1 MNCVQFLLCKMET
14 ERCLRQVRGESG
26 SKEEGRER
34 GKKDGVKSLLL
45 WLVQS
50 QYGFTDLEIGKG
62 SAKPLLA
69 ICHDL
74 APGILLQ
81 WLGSSH
87 KGLFLMSFLALGE
100 WLVFNLENRYLTVTL
115 SI

>member
-1 MNCVQFLLCKMET
+1 MKPLLP
-14 ERCLRQVRGESG
+14 
-26 SKEEGRER
+26 
-34 GKKDGVKSLLL
+34 
-45 WLVQS
+45 WLVRPQCD
-50 QYGFTDLEIGKG
+50 FTDLEIRKR

-87 KGLFLMSFLALGE
+87 KGFFLMSFLALGE
-100 WLVFNLENRYLTVTL
+100 WLVFNLENRYLMVTV